1 MLRHALRMS
10 NQSAAAN
17 VHSIVRKIPPPVTE
31 DASDPVPIMRRQ
43 IMLLNIEVEHLR
55 AKEDEAREIKEIL
68 FAYVEQ
74 VEQLRENRDE
84 WQREAERLSSMIG
97 QVPRWLLL
105 WARCCLNA
113 SKAWRQLTDLR
124 VDTVRE
130 EPPRRR
136 GRWFWARSSN
146 RWPGDWLS
154 QKRIVNQ
161 FSRL

>member
-1 MLRHALRMS
+1 MS

-43 IMLLNIEVEHLR
+43 ITLLNIEVEHLR

-68 FAYVEQ
+68 FAYVDQ

-97 QVPRWLLL
+97 QVPRWVLL

-113 SKAWRQLTDLR
+113 SKAWRQLPDLR
-124 VDTVRE
+124 VDTARE

-136 GRWFWARSSN
+136 GSWFWARSSN
-146 RWPGDWLS
+146 RWPGDWLF